1 MRDMNEVNWITA
13 KVKVTKVGESDI
25 IGDGKKKQE
34 ITVGDKSG
42 NARVTLWKSDIEK
55 PGLSLC
61 YQLNCLCCPGIHGEE
76 ASVLTTKW

>member
-1 MRDMNEVNWITA
+1 MNEVNRITA

-42 NARVTLWKSDIEK
+42 NARVTL
-55 PGLSLC
+55 
-61 YQLNCLCCPGIHGEE
+61 
-76 ASVLTTKW
+76 